1 MVRIGYLGLGAM
13 GGALSAHLAKA
24 FDLWVY
30 DRNPVAVDAL
40 VGHGA
45 KAAAS
50 PADLARSSDVILL
63 CLPRSTD
70 VEDALFAPG
79 GLCEG
84 LEPGK
89 LVIDQTSGV
98 PGITGDI
105 AQKLAASGVAMLDA
119 PLSGGIPAAKNGTVT
134 IIASGP
140 DDAWTRGEPVLRAM
154 TQKVFRCSDRVGDG
168 QALKLVNNAI
178 GAGYRIATLEL
189 AALGRKAGL
198 GLGGI
203 VERLNTGPAA
213 NFTSRNMLAGL
224 VEGRSTTNFALSL
237 MIKDLNEAF
246 KLGLETNAAMPMT
259 AGARSVMQV
268 GLNLMGMDARLDDV
282 IPLVEQL
289 SGVSLTEETP
299 SHPALLVDDFDEV
312 SLLRALERAT
322 IVCNAIAI
330 CECVAVGGNFG
341 LPMDEMA
348 RILMVGSAWSETMEV
363 ILPALAKGKAP
374 AIGFTLGEACSALTQ
389 VTRLS
394 AAANMPAFLP
404 NAALVCT
411 ETALATTG
419 ETADAGAL
427 STVFGLAR

>member
-1 MVRIGYLGLGAM
+1 MGLGAM
-13 GGALSAHLAKA
+13 GGALAAHLAKA
-24 FDLWVY
+24 FDLAVY
-30 DRNPVAVDAL
+30 DRNPLAVEAL
-40 VGHGA
+40 VGLGA
-45 KAAAS
+45 KAAVS

-79 GLCEG
+79 GLSEG
-84 LEPGK
+84 LAPGK
-89 LVIDQTSGV
+89 LVIDQTSGI
-98 PGITGDI
+98 PGITGGI
-105 AQKLAASGVAMLDA
+105 AQKLEASGVAMLDA

-189 AALGRKAGL
+189 TALARKTGLSLGR
-198 GLGGI
+198 I
-203 VERLNTGPAA
+203 VETLNTGPAA

-224 VEGRSTTNFALSL
+224 VEGRSSTNFALSL

-246 KLGLETNAAMPMT
+246 ILGLETNAAMPMT

-268 GLNLMGMDARLDDV
+268 GLNLLGPDARLDDV
-282 IPLVEQL
+282 IPLTEQL
-289 SGVSLTEETP
+289 SGVALRDETP
-299 SHPALLVDDFDEV
+299 AHPALSADSIDEAG
-312 SLLRALERAT
+312 LLRALERAT

-330 CECVAVGGNFG
+330 CECVAVGRNYG
-341 LPMDEMA
+341 LTMDEMA
-348 RILMVGSAWSETMEV
+348 RILTVGSAWSETMDA
-363 ILPALAKGKAP
+363 ILPALASCRAP
-374 AIGFTLGEACSALTQ
+374 ILGFTLGEACSALAQ

-394 AAANMPAFLP
+394 AAAYMPAFLP
-404 NAALVCT
+404 NAALVRAQV
-411 ETALATTG
+411 ALATAD
-419 ETADAGAL
+419 ETSDAGAL
-427 STVFGLAR
+427 STTFGLAG

>member
-1 MVRIGYLGLGAM
+1 MRIGYLGLGAM
-13 GGALSAHLAKA
+13 GGALSAHLARA
-24 FDLWVY
+24 FDLTVY
-30 DRNPVAVDAL
+30 DRNPLAVEAL
-40 VGHGA
+40 VELGA

-79 GLCEG
+79 GLSEG
-84 LEPGK
+84 LAPGK
-89 LVIDQTSGV
+89 LVIDQTSGI
-98 PGITGDI
+98 PGITGGI
-105 AQKLAASGVAMLDA
+105 AQKLEASGVAMLDA

-189 AALGRKAGL
+189 TALARKTGL
-198 GLGGI
+198 GLDRF
-203 VERLNTGPAA
+203 VETLNTGPAA

-246 KLGLETNAAMPMT
+246 MLGLETNAAMPMT

-268 GLNLMGMDARLDDV
+268 GLNLLGPDARLDDV
-282 IPLVEQL
+282 IPLTEQL
-289 SGVSLTEETP
+289 SGVALRDETP
-299 SHPALLVDDFDEV
+299 AHPALSADSIDQAG
-312 SLLRALERAT
+312 LLQALERAT

-330 CECVAVGGNFG
+330 CECVAVGRNFG
-341 LPMDEMA
+341 LTMDEMA
-348 RILMVGSAWSETMEV
+348 RILTVGSAWSETMEA
-363 ILPALAKGKAP
+363 ILPALASGKAP
-374 AIGFTLGEACSALTQ
+374 ILGFTLGEACSALAQ

-394 AAANMPAFLP
+394 AAAYMPAFLP
-404 NAALVCT
+404 NAALVRAQV
-411 ETALATTG
+411 ALAMAS
-419 ETADAGAL
+419 ETSDAGAL
-427 STVFGLAR
+427 STTFGLAG

>member
-1 MVRIGYLGLGAM
+1 MKIGYLGLGAM
-13 GGALSAHLAKA
+13 GGALAAHLAKA
-24 FDLWVY
+24 FDLAVY
-30 DRNPVAVDAL
+30 DRNPLAVEAL
-40 VGHGA
+40 VGLGA
-45 KAAAS
+45 KAAVS

-79 GLCEG
+79 GLSEG
-84 LEPGK
+84 LAPGK
-89 LVIDQTSGV
+89 LVIDQTSGI
-98 PGITGDI
+98 PGITGGI
-105 AQKLAASGVAMLDA
+105 AQKLEASGVAMLDA

-189 AALGRKAGL
+189 TALARKTGLSLGR
-198 GLGGI
+198 I
-203 VERLNTGPAA
+203 VETLNTGPAA

-224 VEGRSTTNFALSL
+224 VEGRSSTNFALSL

-246 KLGLETNAAMPMT
+246 ILGLETNAAMPMT

-268 GLNLMGMDARLDDV
+268 GLNLLGPDARLDDV
-282 IPLVEQL
+282 IPLTEQL
-289 SGVSLTEETP
+289 SGVALRDETP
-299 SHPALLVDDFDEV
+299 AHPALSADSIDEAG
-312 SLLRALERAT
+312 LLRALERAT

-330 CECVAVGGNFG
+330 CECVAVGRNYG
-341 LPMDEMA
+341 LTMDEMA
-348 RILMVGSAWSETMEV
+348 RILTVGSAWSETMDA
-363 ILPALAKGKAP
+363 ILPALASCRAP
-374 AIGFTLGEACSALTQ
+374 ILGFTLGEACSALAQ

-394 AAANMPAFLP
+394 AAAYMPAFLP
-404 NAALVCT
+404 NAALVRAQV
-411 ETALATTG
+411 ALATAD
-419 ETADAGAL
+419 ETSDAGAL
-427 STVFGLAR
+427 STTFGLAG